1 MILDLLSK
9 SARFFISKKLSF
21 FHLNTILVLRYSLLK
36 KNIFKKWM
44 FFVVV
49 VGLWSQLADKLTIHS
64 IHVAGFYI

>member
-1 MILDLLSK
+1 
-9 SARFFISKKLSF
+9 
-21 FHLNTILVLRYSLLK
+21 VLRYSLLK

-64 IHVAGFYI
+64 IPCIWILHISQPFLKVHHPICGITAHATMPG